1 MADKIS
7 RRQKLG
13 EKVLGGRGS
22 IAEASMAAN
31 PIRNLP
37 GIIKIKILEKTKLP
51 KKMNMGGVVPGR
63 GGSFKGIK

>member
-1 MADKIS
+1 MTAKMQRLAENILKS
-7 RRQKLG
+7 
-13 EKVLGGRGS
+13 ERGL
-22 IAEASMAAN
+22 AGAAMAAN

-37 GIIKIKILEKTKLP
+37 GIIKIQMAKKIAKP

>member
-1 MADKIS
+1 MKNQRLA
-7 RRQKLG
+7 

-22 IAEASMAAN
+22 MVEASMAAN

-63 GGSFKGIK
+63 GGSFKGTR